1 MLAEKARLQITKY
14 IARAA
19 EKRHRIS
26 PHLLRHSFGVWGL
39 DSSVPIH
46 DLKERLGHSTLIVAT
61 IYVQATPHHIRDS
74 YLRSGFESKL
84 VPRKAPRRTDNV
96 Y

>member
-1 MLAEKARLQITKY
+1 M
-14 IARAA
+14 
-19 EKRHRIS
+19 
-26 PHLLRHSFGVWGL
+26 VWGL
-39 DSSVPIH
+39 DSSVPIL

-61 IYVQATPHHIRDS
+61 IYVQSTPHQIIDS

-84 VPRKAPRRTDNV
+84 VPKESSAEDTDNV